1 MLFSKKITDELR
13 NTDENTSLYLKD
25 SNHREKNENDSS
37 NKNSEDTSSK
47 EENKEDDDKLGFN
60 KKYEGKNKDIVIPVN
75 KEDASKKETEPN
87 FENTSEI
94 PYTVVNTIGRWEK
107 HNIYQKNFFEDGNKI
122 IVKFSYDHLIEVLK
136 HVDNYSDKKFLQKLR
151 FLRRKYKLNKEQEGK
166 KDCQLASD
174 IYQAISKIDML
185 NLKYVSY
192 NVNYNF
198 KYSINQSFRMF
209 KSILKETENKKFI
222 PLKNNKFI
230 NFEDVSK
237 IVYYIKKEKI
247 QLLVGNIFDTNSYK
261 QEGYTVNKDKESF
274 VEFRDEI
281 QLSKRDNANEDEII
295 STSMRKGI
303 LKNA

>member
-1 MLFSKKITDELR
+1 MLNECGPIKDKKII
-13 NTDENTSLYLKD
+13 K
-25 SNHREKNENDSS
+25 
-37 NKNSEDTSSK
+37 NKNYKVLSQ
-47 EENKEDDDKLGFN
+47 G
-60 KKYEGKNKDIVIPVN
+60 EGAAIVYN
-75 KEDASKKETEPN
+75 EK
-87 FENTSEI
+87 
-94 PYTVVNTIGRWEK
+94 YTVT
-107 HNIYQKNFFEDGNKI
+107 Q

-136 HVDNYSDKKFLQKLR
+136 HVDNYSDKKFSQKLR

-174 IYQAISKIDML
+174 LYQAISKIDML
-185 NLKYVSY
+185 NLKDVSY

-198 KYSINQSFRMF
+198 NYSINQSFRMF
-209 KSILKETENKKFI
+209 KSILDEAENKKFI

-237 IVYYIKKEKI
+237 IIYYIKKEKI

-281 QLSKRDNANEDEII
+281 QLSKRDNANTDEII
-295 STSMRKGI
+295 STSMRI
-303 LKNA
+303 YQREREF